1 VDLQGIAYSGQPTPE
16 VFRAVD
22 PPRAVLL
29 DLVTLFPRQPH
40 EPGHYSPMGLQM
52 HGIVEGKLTC
62 WGLCEQ
68 GHWWGLVTYPIAFGA
83 EQKPVTHWVPGW
95 VLKQKH

>member
-1 VDLQGIAYSGQPTPE
+1 VDLQGIGHSGQPSPE

-22 PPRAVLL
+22 PPRVVLL
-29 DLVTLFPRQPH
+29 DLATLFPREPH
-40 EPGHYSPMGLQM
+40 QRGRYSPFGLQM
-52 HGIVEGKLTC
+52 HAVVEGNLTC

-68 GHWWGLVTYPIAFGA
+68 GYWWALVTYPIAFGPN
-83 EQKPVTHWVPGW
+83 EKSVTHWVPAW